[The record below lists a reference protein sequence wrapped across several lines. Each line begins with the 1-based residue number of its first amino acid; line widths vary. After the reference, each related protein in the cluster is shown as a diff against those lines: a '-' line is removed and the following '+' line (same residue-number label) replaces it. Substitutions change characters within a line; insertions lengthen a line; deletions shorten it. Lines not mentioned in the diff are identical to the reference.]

1 MTLFCIIIE
10 SSYSTPPGEYGSL
23 AMCWQL
29 EGWMDGMDGMDGR
42 EGGREGGVSVLD
54 VGRCQGQTKQDVTQE
69 RLCRHEKQND
79 GLKFIL

>member
-1 MTLFCIIIE
+1 
-10 SSYSTPPGEYGSL
+10 
-23 AMCWQL
+23 
-29 EGWMDGMDGMDGR
+29 MDGWDGW